1 MAKGASGNQ
10 ASTNATSGSSSSGQN
25 QAAYRKAM
33 GARPQGAAGRSSGD
47 GKELRFQGRS
57 AGELKFYTEDA
68 PGLKIGPST
77 VLVLSLSFIA
87 IVVIL
92 HIFGKI
98 KG

>member
-1 MAKGASGNQ
+1 MGNRPAAGSRPQ
-10 ASTNATSGSSSSGQN
+10 AGE
-25 QAAYRKAM
+25 
-33 GARPQGAAGRSSGD
+33 ARPARTN
-47 GKELRFQGRS
+47 GRS

-98 KG
+98 RG

>member
-1 MAKGASGNQ
+1 MESRPSGASQ
-10 ASTNATSGSSSSGQN
+10 RAPA
-25 QAAYRKAM
+25 
-33 GARPQGAAGRSSGD
+33 GD
-47 GKELRFQGRS
+47 GRPLRFQGKT

-68 PGLKIGPST
+68 PGLRIGPST

-87 IVVIL
+87 IVVVL

>member
-1 MAKGASGNQ
+1 M
-10 ASTNATSGSSSSGQN
+10 GS
-25 QAAYRKAM
+25 
-33 GARPQGAAGRSSGD
+33 RPAAAGRPQAGQQATQ
-47 GKELRFQGRS
+47 RTHGRS

-98 KG
+98 RG

>member
-1 MAKGASGNQ
+1 MAKGGSSGQ
-10 ASTNATSGSSSSGQN
+10 ASNNVSSSGAQ

-33 GARPQGAAGRSSGD
+33 GNRPERGTVRNTGAEQSS
-47 GKELRFQGRS
+47 RTAGRS

-77 VLVLSLSFIA
+77 VLVLSLSYIA

-92 HIFGKI
+92 HIFGKV
-98 KG
+98 KSG